1 MVKALA
7 PLVAMVHQHAL
18 LEGPAGDLEG
28 LMATMVDEPLFE
40 FFPLRKQFKG
50 AAEVRSYYEYWFS
63 DFSKCVLSAEQVSES
78 IGSVG
83 VAVEYDMMVL
93 HPGEDSPTKHRIMT
107 ILTFGDD
114 RVSGERM
121 YSDDK
126 LFQTML
132 GPQLARMDPIV

>member
-1 MVKALA
+1 MVKALT
-7 PLVAMVHQHAL
+7 PLIAMVRQHAL
-18 LEGPAGDLEG
+18 MEGPDGDLEG
-28 LMATMVDEPLFE
+28 LMATMEGEPLFE

-50 AAEVRSYYEYWFS
+50 MDEVRAYYEYWFS
-63 DFSKCVLSAEQVSES
+63 DFGKCVLSAEQVSES

-93 HPGEDSPTKHRIMT
+93 HPGETEPEKHRIMT
-107 ILTFGDD
+107 ILTFGDE

-126 LFQTML
+126 LFKTML
-132 GPQLARMDPIV
+132 GPQLARMQSID